1 MVEMAL
7 VMPVFCTVLLGI
19 MEFGRAF
26 MVCQLLNDGARE
38 AARSAIMTGSTNTAV
53 TDATKTFMASVVGCQ
68 QADVTVAITITPY
81 PGNTNPNNNLASATK
96 RDLCAIT
103 VSIPYSKVSFTP
115 GKFLAAI
122 TLKGKS
128 AMRHE

>member
-38 AARSAIMTGSTNTAV
+38 AARAAVMTGSTNTAV
-53 TDATKTFMASVVGCQ
+53 TDATKVFMANVVGCQ

-81 PGNTNPNNNLASATK
+81 PGNTNPNNNLASASK
-96 RDLCAIT
+96 RDLCAVT

-115 GKFLAAI
+115 GKFLTAI